1 MPNEATPGLGDAA
14 PRQQAAADLA
24 ALIDSTDDFVWSVDL
39 DFRLV
44 TFNRAVQRYYEAE
57 FGVKAAPGMR
67 PEELVPA
74 ARAARWHGLYERALK
89 EGSCRLASLRADGR
103 YGELTLRPIVAD
115 GKTVG
120 ISVFGT
126 DITERKAA
134 EEARALLASVVESSN
149 DAIHTVKL
157 DGTVASWN
165 RGAELLFGYRAEEV
179 VGKSVAI
186 LAPPDRGEEVPQ
198 LIGFVSQG
206 GVVHPFDT
214 SLRAKDGQ
222 EIDVSLSISPIRNSE
237 GNVVGA
243 SAIAQD
249 IRERKRVERE
259 LKEAER
265 KYRDIFDGA
274 IEGMFINLADGKP
287 MVINRAM
294 AGMLGYESPN
304 EFVTTVKNLSL
315 EVWKDPKDRQRMLR
329 LIAERGSVRGM
340 ECEFKR
346 KDGSLFWV
354 SLTCQQVKGDDPHG
368 TYLQGFVE
376 DINERK
382 HAELA
387 LRLSAESL
395 RESQAIGGLGSYELD
410 ITTSTWRSSE
420 VMDQIFGVDADYLR
434 SVAGWIALL
443 HPDERQTMAAYFS
456 DEVVEQRKPFDR
468 EYRIIRLNDGEER
481 WVHGVGRLDFDGQGR
496 PVKMRG
502 IIKDITEYK
511 RADMQLRE
519 SEERYRATFE
529 QVALGIAHASFDGRI
544 IRCNARFAAFLGY
557 TQEEILDISVD
568 QMTAPEDRAATWAMR
583 QSVASSVTLSANL
596 EKRFLR
602 KDGSLTW
609 GKVTLSIRRDKD
621 GRAQHFIA
629 LVEDINAL
637 KEAEGRLTK
646 VQDELRLSEERYRAA
661 FQTSLD
667 AVNLNRVDDGTYI
680 DCNKAFL
687 EIIGYTRDEIVGH
700 SSLELGIWVDPK
712 DRQKMVD
719 ALRFEGCCRDLE
731 ARFRR
736 KDGEVFWGRMS
747 ASPIEIDGMPCV
759 LTISRDISEAKAAEL
774 LLAQATK
781 ALRLSEERYRKVFQT
796 SLDSITLNRVSDGR
810 YVDVNQAFLDLMG
823 FERDEV
829 IEHTAEEL
837 NIWADPREL
846 DGVRETLVRSQE
858 CRNVEIQFRKK
869 SGEMCWALISV
880 SLIQIEGVRCALAVV
895 RDVSHAKE
903 AEDAI
908 RNLAYYDP
916 LTNLPNRRLLLERL
930 QQALAITPL
939 TGRMRA
945 LLFVDLDNFKTLN
958 DTLGHQTG
966 DLLLQEASRRLSAC
980 VRETDTVGRLGGD
993 EFVLMLEDLSEV
1005 QEEAAAQAK
1014 AVSEKILFTI
1024 AQPYMLDGRV
1034 CRSSASIGISLF
1046 GDRREN
1052 SSEVLQQADIAMYQA
1067 KAAGR
1072 NTMRFFAPALQA
1084 AVNTRATLE
1093 EDLRQA
1099 IRQSQFVLYYQPQI
1113 DRNRLIGA
1121 EALIRWNHPTR
1132 NLLPPGDF
1140 IPLAEETGLI
1150 LPTGKWV
1157 LDAAC
1162 AQIAAWTA
1170 ARQTAHLSISVNISA
1185 RQFRQP
1191 DFVSQVLT
1199 AIDHAGA
1206 NPRNLKLELTE
1217 SMLVENVEDVIEKMT
1232 ELKSHGLRFS
1242 LDDFGTGYSSL
1253 AYLKRLPLDQLK
1265 IDRSFVRDILVDES
1279 SAAIAQTIVSL
1290 SRAMG
1295 LPVIAEGVETEAQR
1309 EFLTRI
1315 GCHAFQ
1321 GFLFSQPL
1329 PLAEFESYW
1338 LNTPRNV
1345 VAAAD

>member
-1 MPNEATPGLGDAA
+1 MPNGATPNQGGVS
-14 PRQQAAADLA
+14 PGHQAADDLS
-24 ALIDSTDDFVWSVDL
+24 ALIDSTEDFVWSVDL
-39 DFRLV
+39 NFRLV
-44 TFNRAVQRYYEAE
+44 TFNQAVLRSYDTE
-57 FGVKAAPGMR
+57 FDVQAAPGMR
-67 PEELVPA
+67 PEEILPPG
-74 ARAARWHGLYERALK
+74 RAARWISLYERTLK
-89 EGSCRLASLRADGR
+89 EGSCRLESMRADGR
-103 YGELTLRPIVAD
+103 SGELTLRPVVAD
-115 GKTVG
+115 GKIVG
-120 ISVFGT
+120 ISIFGT

-149 DAIHTVKL
+149 DAIHTVTL

-165 RGAELLFGYRAEEV
+165 RGAESLFGYKADEV
-179 VGKSVAI
+179 VGRSIAI
-186 LAPPDRGEEVPQ
+186 LAPPGRGEEVPQ
-198 LIGFVSQG
+198 HIGFVSQG
-206 GVVHPFDT
+206 GVVRPFET
-214 SLRAKDGQ
+214 TLRAKDGQ

-237 GNVVGA
+237 GKVVGA

-259 LKEAER
+259 LKEAEK

-274 IEGMFINLADGKP
+274 IEGMFMNRADGKP
-287 MVINRAM
+287 MVVNRALS
-294 AGMLGYESPN
+294 AMLGYESPE
-304 EFVTTVKNLSL
+304 EFLATVKDLSL
-315 EVWKDPKDRQRMLR
+315 AVWKDAKERQRLLQ
-329 LIAERGSVRGM
+329 LIGERGSVHGL
-340 ECEFKR
+340 ECQFKR
-346 KDGSLFWV
+346 KDGSIFWV
-354 SLTCQQVKGDDPHG
+354 SVTCHKVQGNNPEA
-368 TYLQGFVE
+368 TYIEGFVE

-395 RESQAIGGLGSYELD
+395 KESQAIGGLGSYELD
-410 ITTSTWRSSE
+410 IVNSTWRSSE
-420 VMDQIFGVDADYLR
+420 VMDEIFGIDADHER
-434 SVAGWIALL
+434 TVAGWVALL
-443 HPDERQTMAAYFS
+443 HPDEREAMSAYFS
-456 DEVVEQRKPFDR
+456 EEVLGRHQPFDR
-468 EYRIIRLNDGEER
+468 EYRIIRQNDQKER
-481 WVHGVGRLDFDGQGR
+481 WVHGVGKLEFDSNGR
-496 PVKMRG
+496 PLKMRG
-502 IIKDITEYK
+502 VIKDITDHK
-511 RADMQLRE
+511 RADMELRE

-529 QVALGIAHASFDGRI
+529 QIGLGITHSSFDGRI
-544 IRCNARFAAFLGY
+544 MRCNARFAEFLGY
-557 TQEEILDISVD
+557 ALEEVAGLSIEH
-568 QMTAPEDRAATWAMR
+568 MTAPEDRAACADIEGPVHFGTA
-583 QSVASSVTLSANL
+583 QSASI
-596 EKRFLR
+596 EKRFIR

-637 KEAEGRLTK
+637 KAAEGRLTK
-646 VQDELRLSEERYRAA
+646 VQDELRLSEERYRTA

-667 AVNLNRVDDGTYI
+667 AVNINRVDDGSYVE
-680 DCNKAFL
+680 CNKAFFD
-687 EIIGYTRDEIVGH
+687 IIGYTRQELVGH
-700 SSLELGIWVDPK
+700 SSVELGIWVDPG
-712 DRQKMVD
+712 DRNKMVD
-719 ALRFEGCCRDLE
+719 AIRLEGSCRDLE

-736 KDGEVFWGRMS
+736 KNGEVFWGRMS
-747 ASPIEIDGMPCV
+747 ASPIDIDGVPCV
-759 LTISRDISEAKAAEL
+759 LTISRDISDAKAAEL
-774 LLAQATK
+774 MLAEATK
-781 ALRLSEERYRKVFQT
+781 ALRTSEERYRKVFQT
-796 SLDSITLNRVSDGR
+796 SLDAITLTRIDNRQ
-810 YVDVNQAFLDLMG
+810 YIDVNQAFLDVMG

-829 IEHTAEEL
+829 IGKTPEEL
-837 NIWADPREL
+837 NIWTDPRDKENL
-846 DGVRETLVRSQE
+846 TESINRTQE
-858 CRNVEIQFRKK
+858 FRNVEVQFRKK
-869 SGEMCWALISV
+869 NGETCWGLMSV
-880 SLIQIEGVRCALAVV
+880 STIQIEGVRCALAIA

-908 RNLAYYDP
+908 RNLAFYDT
-916 LTNLPNRRLLLERL
+916 LTSLPNRRLLLERL
-930 QQALAITPL
+930 QQALSASTKA
-939 TGRMRA
+939 GRMRA

-1014 AVSEKILFTI
+1014 AVSEKVLFTI

-1093 EDLRQA
+1093 EELRQA
-1099 IRQSQFVLYYQPQI
+1099 IRSSQFVLYYQPQI

-1121 EALIRWNHPTR
+1121 EALIRWNHPVR
-1132 NLLPPGDF
+1132 NILPPGEF
-1140 IPLAEETGLI
+1140 ISLAEETGLI
-1150 LPTGKWV
+1150 LPIGKWV
-1157 LDAAC
+1157 LDTAC
-1162 AQIAAWTA
+1162 MQIAAWTA
-1170 ARQTAHLSISVNISA
+1170 SRQTAHLSISVNISA
-1185 RQFRQP
+1185 RQFRQV
-1191 DFVSQVLT
+1191 DFVAQVLT
-1199 AIDHAGA
+1199 ALDRSGA

-1315 GCHAFQ
+1315 GCHSFQ

-1329 PLAEFESYW
+1329 PLIEFENYW
-1338 LNTPRNV
+1338 LNTTRNV
-1345 VAAAD
+1345 VTAGD